1 MVKCV
6 DNRPIGIFD
15 SGLGGLTVLKAV
27 NSLLPDESLVYFG
40 DCGRTPY
47 GVKSKETI
55 VRYTFQNARFLMSQG
70 IKLLV
75 IACNTSSA
83 YGFELL
89 RQELPIPVIEVVGPG
104 ASAAVKSSVA
114 RKVGVI
120 GTTATIGSGAY
131 EHAIKAIDPQMEVYT
146 KACPLF
152 VPFVEEGRTWWQHE
166 AVKIVAEDYL
176 GEFDGQGIDS
186 LVLGCTHYPLLC
198 DVIREV
204 VGEGIILINSA
215 SEVAVCVKERIETLD
230 IAAQPGN
237 TPKLSFY
244 TSDSV
249 EKFEPLCSAI
259 LEHPISERS
268 VLKIDIERF

>member
-1 MVKCV
+1 MTRV

-27 NSLLPDESLVYFG
+27 KSLLPEESLVYFG

-55 VRYTFQNARFLMSQG
+55 IRYTFQNARFLMNQG
-70 IKLLV
+70 VKLLV

-89 RQELPIPVIEVVGPG
+89 KNELPIPVIEVVGPG
-104 ASAAVKSSVA
+104 ASAAVKVTNS
-114 RKVGVI
+114 RKIGVI
-120 GTTATIGSGAY
+120 GTTATVGSGAY
-131 EHAIKAIDPQMEVYT
+131 LHAIKAIDGQMEVYT

-152 VPFVEEGRTWWQHE
+152 VPFVEEGRTLWRHE
-166 AVKIVAEDYL
+166 AVRIVAEDYL
-176 GEFDGQGIDS
+176 SVFNGCEIDC
-186 LVLGCTHYPLLC
+186 LVLGCTHYPLLS

-204 VGEGIILINSA
+204 IGDGITLINSA
-215 SEVAVCVKERIETLD
+215 HEVANSVKERIESLGIVSEPGHT
-230 IAAQPGN
+230 AQF
-237 TPKLSFY
+237 SFY

-259 LEHPISERS
+259 LEHPIPKQI
-268 VLKIDIERF
+268 VVKIDIEKY